1 MRLSALKKENKPPI
15 TDIKGVIS
23 DPIEEDEFTIDSITY
38 KMIRDNY
45 GNEDINKG
53 SGGKFIFLY
62 YTTDIFA
69 GQPIKDLIF
78 TSYPKQINITK
89 EVVQNAKK
97 SLRSGDLD
105 INAFRGGSFN
115 YIFVIR

>member
-45 GNEDINKG
+45 GNEDIKEAN
-53 SGGKFIFLY
+53 LY
-62 YTTDIFA
+62 FCTI
-69 GQPIKDLIF
+69 P
-78 TSYPKQINITK
+78 QIY
-89 EVVQNAKK
+89 
-97 SLRSGDLD
+97 SLVSQ
-105 INAFRGGSFN
+105 
-115 YIFVIR
+115 